1 MKKLCF
7 VSADAFLLLAAGCT
21 DSSRHTPSLDD
32 LWIQQ
37 QLQKGALLPGE
48 LSELLPGPP
57 FSCAGA
63 RPRGGAYPRAAHK

>member
-7 VSADAFLLLAAGCT
+7 VSATAFLLLAAGCT
-21 DSSRHTPSLDD
+21 DSSRHTPSLDA

-48 LSELLPGPP
+48 LSELLP
-57 FSCAGA
+57 
-63 RPRGGAYPRAAHK
+63 